1 MILARAMFSET
12 SHETRLYQAYCFS
25 IKKTQKFHSIW
36 YFDKI
41 LFSLQENALL
51 CISTMCHRC
60 DYHVT
65 IECVQLICAPLYIL
79 HGTQLNCTNWLHL
92 CMIDVAELHI
102 NHYSTASACFKC
114 WLVKSPSRDTRYF
127 LQRPVMTFC
136 RSLFDWADRSLFTRA
151 RPMDSVLQTR
161 LTRAESASAQL
172 AARVS

>member
-1 MILARAMFSET
+1 MHPVLVWRNFRYTANGVP
-12 SHETRLYQAYCFS
+12 
-25 IKKTQKFHSIW
+25 W
-36 YFDKI
+36 VW
-41 LFSLQENALL
+41 LL
-51 CISTMCHRC
+51 RHNK
-60 DYHVT
+60 
-65 IECVQLICAPLYIL
+65 ICAPLLQNAQYVTEVLKFSTHARNSTILTAIL
-79 HGTQLNCTNWLHL
+79 HVFCHWLFW
-92 CMIDVAELHI
+92 AG
-102 NHYSTASACFKC
+102 NTSNYSTASACFKC